1 MHTRWKSYFDD
12 ENQFDG
18 AVLNVSKIV
27 YEVVELWY
35 ERMFIMLKGWKN
47 EAFPWYRV
55 WWRWNIGN
63 EVCRCHFPITHFIYD
78 GIFCTHI
85 SAKKNYVRPIFAA
98 YTYFVGVPQ
107 WYKNHKEINEEIP
120 RRNEWDVIVGKAS
133 CCITSKVVA
142 IIKHQLIIIGI
153 FIKFNYIKL
162 VIDWCLSSIW
172 LLDATY
178 VDVIIM
184 HTFAIMASSLSA
196 LN

>member
-18 AVLNVSKIV
+18 AVLNVTKIV

-35 ERMFIMLKGWKN
+35 KRMFIMLKGWKN

-98 YTYFVGVPQ
+98 YILSVCHRDMKTIKKSTKKFLAEMSEMLYRWQSILLYNIQSGC
-107 WYKNHKEINEEIP
+107 YHKTPAHHNWNFHKI
-120 RRNEWDVIVGKAS
+120 
-133 CCITSKVVA
+133 
-142 IIKHQLIIIGI
+142 
-153 FIKFNYIKL
+153 
-162 VIDWCLSSIW
+162 
-172 LLDATY
+172 
-178 VDVIIM
+178 
-184 HTFAIMASSLSA
+184 
-196 LN
+196 